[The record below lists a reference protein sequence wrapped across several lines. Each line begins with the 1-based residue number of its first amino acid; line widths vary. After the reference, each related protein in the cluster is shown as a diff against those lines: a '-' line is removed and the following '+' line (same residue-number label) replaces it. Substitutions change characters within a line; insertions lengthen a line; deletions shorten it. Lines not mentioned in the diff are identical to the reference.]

1 MNLLPRDQD
10 PLINRHQR
18 KMLPA
23 HQSHDNTTHQDVMF
37 DIAMFYSW
45 IQREPVIVS
54 ARRND
59 YSMVSSITP
68 FCGMR
73 PKESDTAK
81 SYHSQIQ

>member
-18 KMLPA
+18 KMLRA

-59 YSMVSSITP
+59 YSMVSPIIP